1 MEELKELAEAAWADR
16 TLLQK
21 DEVRKGIDQIVAL
34 LDKGELRCATPD
46 ANGENWIVNEWVKK
60 AIILYFPIHEYGRK
74 NEKYN
79 AQIV

>member
-34 LDKGELRCATPD
+34 LD
-46 ANGENWIVNEWVKK
+46 
-60 AIILYFPIHEYGRK
+60 
-74 NEKYN
+74 
-79 AQIV
+79 